1 MYTYYI
7 CIWIIMRLVCRYE
20 GVMKYGKFHGEGS
33 FLFGSLDKYQG
44 EFVEGRSNSFKE
56 ILINDS

>member
-1 MYTYYI
+1 M
-7 CIWIIMRLVCRYE
+7 CLVCRYE
-20 GVMKYGKFHGEGS
+20 GVMKYGKFHGDGS